1 MFPNPN
7 PWAQQGAE
15 ANPFAAGGAAAGA
28 GGGAAPP
35 AGPAFVPG
43 PGLFAGVQPAQY
55 NPVNIRAAG
64 AMRAN
69 QRGNQHWRM
78 VGFNP
83 AGFGAGQMPM
93 HQGPL
98 FGLQGVQ
105 PYNPGA
111 VPVFQI
117 APPAAAAAAPAAA
130 AAAFAVGDIYAGRP
144 HLGSKALP
152 AGYSELLSGD
162 DPIPAGTEMVDFHGE
177 LGNKR
182 VYTLESFRQMVP
194 FAGRKVNP
202 FTRRPIDAANV
213 TYYRVG
219 AAPMEMNGGRK
230 RRRCTMKRNKRH
242 SRRRR

>member
-7 PWAQQGAE
+7 PWAQQGAQ

-28 GGGAAPP
+28 GGGAPP

-43 PGLFAGVQPAQY
+43 PGLFAGVQPAQH

-78 VGFNP
+78 QGFNP

-98 FGLQGVQ
+98 LGLQGVQ

-117 APPAAAAAAPAAA
+117 AAPAAAAPAAA
-130 AAAFAVGDIYAGRP
+130 FVPAPAANIYAGRP

-152 AGYSELLSGD
+152 AGYNELLSGN
-162 DPIPAGTEMVDFHGE
+162 DPIPAGTEMVDFHDE

-182 VYTLESFRQMVP
+182 VYTLESFRRLVP
-194 FAGRKVNP
+194 VAGRKVNP
-202 FTRRPIDAANV
+202 FTRRPIEAANV

-219 AAPMEMNGGRK
+219 AAPMDMNGGRK
-230 RRRCTMKRNKRH
+230 RRRRTMKRSKRH
-242 SRRRR
+242 SRRRK